1 MWDHTGFIF
10 LGPVPVLREYVMV
23 GAGVLS
29 VPTLGDGALILR
41 DKIYGAGV
49 STLGGALPPTI
60 CAGDVCTT
68 LGGSPGLFSH
78 DLNKVANCLRDTN
91 WVSPMCANG
100 VSVLV
105 CSNASVKYAASR
117 GARS

>member
-1 MWDHTGFIF
+1 M
-10 LGPVPVLREYVMV
+10 VREYVMV
-23 GAGVLS
+23 GAGILS

-41 DKIYGAGV
+41 DNLDGAGV
-49 STLGGALPPTI
+49 STLGGAVPPKM

-78 DLNKVANCLRDTN
+78 DLNRVANCLRDTN

-105 CSNASVKYAASR
+105 CSNTSVKYAASI